1 MNPDNK
7 TDSQLT
13 SKSFVDSM
21 IRVGLIAILAFLCA
35 LVFSP
40 FVAVMVGGLI
50 LAVMMYPLHQRF
62 ARRLGGKQGLTA
74 TLLVLIG
81 CLLLVGPLVMLGASF
96 AGDIMD
102 WKTAYEN
109 SQLSIRPPG
118 PGVAEWPLVGE
129 RIYHAWNEA
138 ATDLPKFLENRA
150 QQLRDLSSAVFSA
163 AGSAI
168 GTAFLFLGALIVAGI
183 MMAFG
188 ESGSNA
194 MQRILSRVTG
204 PVKGPQLQA
213 LIVAT
218 IRSVATGVLGV
229 ALIQALLF
237 GIGFLLAGIPAAG
250 ILALLTMFIG
260 ILQLPALIIAL
271 PAIVYLWAAG
281 DASTTANILYT
292 VYFLIAG
299 LADNVLKPLLLG
311 RGVEAPMPV
320 ILIGALGGMVV
331 GGFQGLFLG
340 AILLAVGYRIFMDW
354 VDDPDYRTSASSAQ
368 ADPAGEA
375 APGE

>member
-7 TDSQLT
+7 RDAQLT
-13 SKSFVDSM
+13 SKSFVDAM
-21 IRVGLIAILAFLCA
+21 IRVGLIAILAFLCV

-40 FVAVMVGGLI
+40 FMAVMAGGLI

-74 TLLVLIG
+74 TLLVVIG

-96 AGDIMD
+96 AGDILD
-102 WKTAYEN
+102 WKTAYQNNE
-109 SQLSIRPPG
+109 LAIRQPA
-118 PGVAEWPLVGE
+118 PGVAEWPVVGE
-129 RIYHAWNEA
+129 KLYNIWNEA
-138 ATDLPKFLENRA
+138 ATNFPKFLEDHA
-150 QQLRDLSSAVFSA
+150 QQLKDLSRAVFSA
-163 AGSAI
+163 AGNAI
-168 GTAFLFLGALIVAGI
+168 GSAFLFLGVLIVAGI

-194 MQRILSRVTG
+194 MRRILSRVAG
-204 PVKGPQLQA
+204 PDKGPQLQA
-213 LIVAT
+213 LTVAT
-218 IRSVATGVLGV
+218 VRSVATGVLGV
-229 ALIQALLF
+229 AFIQALLF

-250 ILALLTMFIG
+250 VLALITLFIG
-260 ILQLPALIIAL
+260 IIQLPAILVAL
-271 PAIVYLWAAG
+271 PAIAYLWAAG
-281 DASTTANILYT
+281 DASATANILYT

-354 VDDPDYRTSASSAQ
+354 VDDPEYRTSAGSAQ
-368 ADPAGEA
+368 TDPAAEA
-375 APGE
+375 TPGK